1 MYCPSCGEK
10 FGWSVTEC
18 PECGVELVET
28 RPGPPADPTIQLTAV
43 FCTGDPALIALAKSL
58 LDGEGIEYLVR
69 GEGVQ
74 DLFGGGRIG
83 AGYNIITG
91 PAEFVVRADNAERA
105 RDLLHD
111 LMTPFKVE
119 DRPESEDA

>member
-28 RPGPPADPTIQLTAV
+28 RPGPPADPTIKLTAV
-43 FCTGDPALIALAKSL
+43 FSSGDPALIALAKSL
-58 LDGEGIEYLVR
+58 LEGEGIEYLVR
-69 GEGVQ
+69 AEGVQ
-74 DLFGGGRIG
+74 DLFGWGRIG

-91 PAEFVVRADNAERA
+91 PAEFVVRDDNAERA
-105 RDLLHD
+105 RELLHD
-111 LMTPFKVE
+111 LLTPVNVE